1 MTSYNVLRL
10 LAVLLLYPNLE
21 WQGNVLGAVY
31 CWGGLCARM
40 LCGSLGREIKR
51 LGSQINYELQKG
63 FELVCINMLLNVT
76 FVACVYPVWMFPF
89 YGMVFEHWVWFICV
103 TLLWRI
109 IHWSHDSLVLILC
122 FCTHFLLAPPRN
134 HHLSYI
140 MQLLAMNQIC
150 TSSSSM
156 FLIYIYTSK
165 SFFSLS
171 FKYFVAW
178 TKKRKVEDVRRVT
191 FLF

>member
-1 MTSYNVLRL
+1 MIPKNHGKLDRKKPSKRSPVQRLSWLPTMCCVYLQCYFYIQILNDKEMYSVLCIVG
-10 LAVLLLYPNLE
+10 ADYVL
-21 WQGNVLGAVY
+21 V
-31 CWGGLCARM
+31 CCAD
-40 LCGSLGREIKR
+40 LSGREIKR

-63 FELVCINMLLNVT
+63 FELVCIKMLLNVT
-76 FVACVYPVWMFPF
+76 FVACVFPVWMFPF
-89 YGMVFEHWVWFICV
+89 CGMVFEHCVWFVCL

-150 TSSSSM
+150 TLSSSM
-156 FLIYIYTSK
+156 FLI
-165 SFFSLS
+165 
-171 FKYFVAW
+171 
-178 TKKRKVEDVRRVT
+178 
-191 FLF
+191 

>member
-1 MTSYNVLRL
+1 MCCVYLQCYFYIQILNGKEMYSVLCIVG
-10 LAVLLLYPNLE
+10 ADYVL
-21 WQGNVLGAVY
+21 V
-31 CWGGLCARM
+31 CCAD
-40 LCGSLGREIKR
+40 LSGHEIKR

-76 FVACVYPVWMFPF
+76 FVACVFPVWMFPF
-89 YGMVFEHWVWFICV
+89 YGMVFEHWVWFSCV

-191 FLF
+191 FLL